1 MGRTRR
7 ELSHRYRRRA
17 LVRTSNF
24 DLLSAIFTFSRRVA
38 VGCSGWLGMLLFTE
52 PGIILFSGA
61 FNHRLSRVGKS
72 DGSVTFAVLRA
83 AQMIAMLWV

>member
-1 MGRTRR
+1 
-7 ELSHRYRRRA
+7 
-17 LVRTSNF
+17 
-24 DLLSAIFTFSRRVA
+24 
-38 VGCSGWLGMLLFTE
+38 MLLFTE